1 MAQQNQDNHDNTMR
15 RQLSSNFPTTSE
27 ITSGLYRIFGIKT
40 SGDHHVFSLDVL
52 SRFQTASMISLAAIV
67 IVYFLVYLDTVL
79 IPFLMAVMLFYLL
92 SPVMLFLTRKRRE
105 PVGKGKFFE
114 IKHRIGKWFTLPHWM
129 AVICCLLLVLGVV
142 GCVGLIIYAALST
155 ATDNMDDYEDRFH
168 EIIEDLCGIGADMG
182 IDMDSEEMIDK
193 FESIDWTPL
202 LVQGGEIMLS
212 MLYYFFI
219 IIVLLGYLLSGFNAS
234 KKKNGL
240 MGQISEEVQRY
251 MVVKVVISL
260 CTGVCVTV
268 ALTILQ
274 CPLSALFGLL
284 AFAFNFVPAV
294 GSWIATLL
302 PLPLILVERD
312 LWPTRAILCIL
323 IPGAIQ
329 VSIGDIIEPMI
340 FGKKMNMGA
349 VTVLIALM
357 FWGGCWGPAG
367 MVMAIPLTSCVRIV
381 ISHVLQRAA
390 GSTKREISRKKEKE
404 EQEKQEEDKKWR
416 ERLAT
421 VESVRTLHCSGY
433 EFDPDDDGGYDDDDG
448 STITSRS
455 SRVRRQTSNPL
466 NQQVV
471 YFQQHSAT
479 TPTSG
484 YRVANN
490 LTRSCTNVEEANQP
504 VSVLATPP
512 SPKTIRMRAR
522 KRAGT
527 IGALPESG
535 QLPAVITIVEQRRL
549 FRSNSSEIP
558 RRPPSNSPPEPL
570 TTKTTTTTT
579 DLMKDLPLIQPTIN
593 LPIRRRTSF
602 KSSNLEKDV
611 EENSFGY
618 DIPTTANSNSP
629 KENDDERN
637 DSIASLTTTTMRF
650 IRPNT
655 TKNTSSAQL

>member
-484 YRVANN
+484 YRVANSTV
-490 LTRSCTNVEEANQP
+490 LRS
-504 VSVLATPP
+504 ATPSQNTVESDP
-512 SPKTIRMRAR
+512 LKTLHVRTHSADSVDERVNAI
-522 KRAGT
+522 
-527 IGALPESG
+527 ISSESDEV
-535 QLPAVITIVEQRRL
+535 LHQRR
-549 FRSNSSEIP
+549 RSQSTSERVGHPSISQDHTDESKEEGRNNRSSSRE
-558 RRPPSNSPPEPL
+558 R
-570 TTKTTTTTT
+570 
-579 DLMKDLPLIQPTIN
+579 
-593 LPIRRRTSF
+593 
-602 KSSNLEKDV
+602 
-611 EENSFGY
+611 
-618 DIPTTANSNSP
+618 PTTSS
-629 KENDDERN
+629 DN
-637 DSIASLTTTTMRF
+637 DSGTEVI
-650 IRPNT
+650 
-655 TKNTSSAQL
+655 